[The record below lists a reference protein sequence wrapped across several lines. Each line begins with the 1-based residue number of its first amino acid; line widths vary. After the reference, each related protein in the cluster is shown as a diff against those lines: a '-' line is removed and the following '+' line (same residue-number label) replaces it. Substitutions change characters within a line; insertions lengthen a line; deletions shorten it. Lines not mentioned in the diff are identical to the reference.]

1 MTLLKAI
8 FTGRRRSR
16 ITILLLLFV
25 STQLSA
31 VTFNVRADFS
41 NLDSALYTE
50 IKDAFEFIS
59 DKVENE
65 DLFSQALGREKEN
78 LERDYLVNLSSKVK
92 KEQDVSTLKKGEA
105 DESSFS
111 ISFLDIVLSNE
122 EKALLVEGNKNILS
136 YVEQKNDADMIV
148 FSLVDGDEVAIYAG
162 CEEKAFFI
170 YSPSFDYTE
179 SILRTLLSLFF
190 SPDFS
195 LLSFSSERQFT
206 CLSHELFDSYAIVR
220 KGENR
225 FLFSSPYSEDLEI
238 AVNVSTPYLIIPLVF
253 EERETFPLSISSI
266 PYAGSMYYMGEK
278 VGSYIESVY
287 LPYSIFISEDGYISR
302 SYQNDEKSSF
312 VEVSL
317 LDEKLYNE
325 GKTEEKKQEFYS
337 NLIATLALFGL
348 SVASDVVNNIYSL
361 SFDAASTFT
370 AGISIVQLIRT
381 IDTLF
386 EYRDSVYRGF

>member
-1 MTLLKAI
+1 MHLLA
-8 FTGRRRSR
+8 
-16 ITILLLLFV
+16 
-25 STQLSA
+25 
-31 VTFNVRADFS
+31 
-41 NLDSALYTE
+41 
-50 IKDAFEFIS
+50 
-59 DKVENE
+59 
-65 DLFSQALGREKEN
+65 
-78 LERDYLVNLSSKVK
+78 LSSKVK
-92 KEQDVSTLKKGEA
+92 GEQDVSNLKKGEA

-111 ISFLDIVLSNE
+111 LSFSDIVLSDE
-122 EKALLVEGNKNILS
+122 EKSLLVDKNENILS
-136 YVEQKNDADMIV
+136 YIEQKNDADMIV
-148 FSLVDGDEVAIYAG
+148 FSLVDGDEVSIYAG
-162 CEEKAFFI
+162 CEEKVFFI
-170 YSPSFDYTE
+170 YSPTFDYTE

-206 CLSHELFDSYAIVR
+206 SLSHELFDSYAIVR

-225 FLFSSPYSEDLEI
+225 FLFSSPYSNDLEI
-238 AVNVSTPYLIIPLVF
+238 AVNVSTPYLSIPLVF
-253 EERETFPLSISSI
+253 EETETFPLSISSI
-266 PYAGSMYYMGEK
+266 PYADSMYYMGDK
-278 VGSYIESVY
+278 VGSYIENVY

>member
-1 MTLLKAI
+1 MTSLKAI

-16 ITILLLLFV
+16 VSILLLLFV
-25 STQLSA
+25 SSALSA

-41 NLDSALYTE
+41 NLDAALYTE

-65 DLFSQALGREKEN
+65 DLFSQALKREKEN
-78 LERDYLVNLSSKVK
+78 LERDYLLALSSKVK
-92 KEQDVSTLKKGEA
+92 GEQDISNLKKGEA

-111 ISFLDIVLSNE
+111 LSFSDIVLSDE
-122 EKALLVEGNKNILS
+122 EKSLLVDKNENILS
-136 YVEQKNDADMIV
+136 YIEQKNDADMIV
-148 FSLVDGDEVAIYAG
+148 FSLVDGDEVSIYAG
-162 CEEKAFFI
+162 CEEKVFFI

-206 CLSHELFDSYAIVR
+206 CSSHELFDSYAIVR

-238 AVNVSTPYLIIPLVF
+238 AVNVSTPYLSIPLVF
-253 EERETFPLSISSI
+253 EETETFPLSISSI
-266 PYAGSMYYMGEK
+266 PYATSMYYMGDK
-278 VGSYIESVY
+278 VGSYIENVY